1 MTSETPPISETLM
14 TRAGEYVLGTLAG
27 AECEAF
33 RAALATDPQLQAE
46 VREWE
51 RRLAP
56 LAGAVTPESPSPAVW
71 SAIES
76 RLAAGKGGP
85 AGDRV
90 PAMDPTSATVVRLRR
105 SVRFWRGIAATA
117 GALAAV
123 LILLI
128 VADALLPEIIVPHP
142 FGREYVAVV
151 NRGGDLPALIVR
163 VDTRK
168 GIVNVRALGAE
179 APPGKSLELWYIA
192 AGKPPKSLGV
202 VENASD
208 PVVIPA
214 VLRDGV
220 ADASIAVTAEPKGGS
235 PTGGPTGPIV
245 YSGKLIEVQRWL
257 RLAWPGDLPK

>member
-1 MTSETPPISETLM
+1 MTSETPPISETPM

-76 RLAAGKGGP
+76 KLAAGKRAP
-85 AGDRV
+85 AEDRV
-90 PAMDPTSATVVRLRR
+90 PAMDPPSATVVRLRR
-105 SVRFWRGIAATA
+105 SVTFWRRIAATA

-123 LILLI
+123 LILFI
-128 VADALLPEIIVPHP
+128 VAEALLPEIDVVPYQ

-208 PVVIPA
+208 PFVIPA
-214 VLRDGV
+214 VLREGV
-220 ADASIAVTAEPKGGS
+220 AGASIAVTAEPKGGS

-245 YSGKLIEVQRWL
+245 YSGKLIEVQR
-257 RLAWPGDLPK
+257 